1 MSVTKVTF
9 CKRKYGL
16 LKKAAELA
24 TLCGVKICLLFSDLL
39 DGVHYLS
46 NDPNMTDSIEQA
58 FSAQKKAGAFLYSY
72 TLDDV
77 GPADQYPFKGMGE
90 DRKSTLRSIYPSNRS
105 QLSKRRRGSSFS
117 EDESA
122 GLESEDEIL
131 MPKPVPLL
139 SGVPRL
145 QPAAQVPAPPEP
157 MLLAVPAIEKRD
169 PQHRSDHT
177 SSTGYIL
184 KNMSET
190 SKNIFESFLAGVDNL
205 METTLKPSNKDIKRD
220 EDVVSLVLLRH
231 IIHRYFSTD
240 ISDAIGSLMRS
251 KIREEDLLSSI
262 SNIRFKDKN
271 PDMILIVIKQM
282 NDNLLESII
291 NPSTFNSQ
299 IDIQKAGK
307 SLVNIFIFLVKNFY
321 QQIKTMRSIYC
332 EESASAE
339 SHFLFSTDTINSL
352 KLIVGI
358 SLDLCQQ
365 ETSRSCP
372 SVHSAFQLHPSQ
384 KNDQPQDLV
393 FHSLL
398 NPDNNSRQMNNEL
411 SGTFMDRH
419 LTSLHKSRGLLDRH
433 SFEFAG
439 SLRSE
444 LSGMMDIHGALRSSG
459 NNMNKFVSSLLRDN
473 HQED

>member
-1 MSVTKVTF
+1 M
-9 CKRKYGL
+9 
-16 LKKAAELA
+16 
-24 TLCGVKICLLFSDLL
+24 
-39 DGVHYLS
+39 S
-46 NDPNMTDSIEQA
+46 NDPNMTDSIEQV
-58 FSAQKKAGAFLYSY
+58 FSSHKKAGAYLYSY

-77 GPADQYPFKGMGE
+77 DSLHQYPFKGMGE

-105 QLSKRRRGSSFS
+105 QLSKRRKGSSES
-117 EDESA
+117 EEESA

-131 MPKPVPLL
+131 MPKPFPLL
-139 SGVPRL
+139 SAVARPQL
-145 QPAAQVPAPPEP
+145 TVQPPPQPEP
-157 MLLAVPAIEKRD
+157 ILLAVPGIDKRD
-169 PQHRSDHT
+169 PLQRSDHT
-177 SSTGYIL
+177 NSTGYIL

-190 SKNIFESFLAGVDNL
+190 SRNIFDSFTSGIDNF
-205 METTLKPSNKDIKRD
+205 MDTTLKPSNKDVKRD

-231 IIHRYFSTD
+231 IIHRYFSIDST
-240 ISDAIGSLMRS
+240 DAISSIMRS
-251 KIREEDLLSSI
+251 KIKEDDLLSCI

-291 NPSTFNSQ
+291 NPSTFTSQ

-339 SHFLFSTDTINSL
+339 SSFLFSIDTLSSL
-352 KLIVGI
+352 KLVVGI

-372 SVHSAFQLHPSQ
+372 SVHSAFQLHSSQ

-398 NPDNNSRQMNNEL
+398 NPDNHSRQMNNEL

-419 LTSLHKSRGLLDRH
+419 MTSLQKSRGLLDRH

>member
-1 MSVTKVTF
+1 
-9 CKRKYGL
+9 
-16 LKKAAELA
+16 
-24 TLCGVKICLLFSDLL
+24 
-39 DGVHYLS
+39 
-46 NDPNMTDSIEQA
+46 
-58 FSAQKKAGAFLYSY
+58 
-72 TLDDV
+72 
-77 GPADQYPFKGMGE
+77 MGE

-105 QLSKRRRGSSFS
+105 QLSKRRKGSSESDEDSVGLDS
-117 EDESA
+117 EDQ
-122 GLESEDEIL
+122 IL
-131 MPKPVPLL
+131 MPKPVPML
-139 SGVPRL
+139 SGVPRPQSVVQAPA
-145 QPAAQVPAPPEP
+145 QPELIQ
-157 MLLAVPAIEKRD
+157 LAVPALEKRD
-169 PQHRSDHT
+169 PLQRSDHT

-184 KNMSET
+184 RNMSET
-190 SKNIFESFLAGVDNL
+190 GKSVFESFMSGVDNL

-231 IIHRYFSTD
+231 IIHRYFSSDST
-240 ISDAIGSLMRS
+240 DAIGSIMRS
-251 KIREEDLLSSI
+251 KIKEEDLLSCI

-271 PDMILIVIKQM
+271 PDMILIVVKQM
-282 NDNLLESII
+282 NDNLLEAII

-321 QQIKTMRSIYC
+321 QQVKTMRSIYC

-339 SHFLFSTDTINSL
+339 SYFLFSAEALNSL
-352 KLIVGI
+352 KLVVGI

-372 SVHSAFQLHPSQ
+372 SVHSAFQLHSSQ
-384 KNDQPQDLV
+384 KNEQPQELV
-393 FHSLL
+393 FHSFLH
-398 NPDNNSRQMNNEL
+398 PDNHSRQMNNEL

-419 LTSLHKSRGLLDRH
+419 MTSLQKSRGLLDRH

-473 HQED
+473 DQED